1 MTTIVTTWNPQWLTT
16 DEFSNISPIS
26 LNHREQEPDVLP
38 IGPRNRHI
46 LIRGAFRLPSVSDNQ
61 QFILRITADD
71 YYKVYIDGMFL
82 GQGPAPSIPEH
93 YYYNEML
100 LPQFVNSSAEKPHV
114 VAIHL
119 YYQGLINRV
128 WNSGDG
134 RCAMA
139 AELIPAIQDGEI
151 EGSTR
156 DVDVN
161 WKYTICD
168 AFSGDT
174 IAYDTQFLEN
184 FDCRKWDDMWCM
196 TDYND
201 ALWKPMLPATWA
213 DYVLSP
219 QETKPLSLYVENP
232 KLIGKSAID
241 NMNYVVLDFCHEITA
256 SIIVDVK
263 AEHAGEE
270 FIIRCGEELDN
281 DGRVRYDMRCLC
293 RYEETIICR
302 DGENHV
308 EQYDYKGFRYVEI
321 VYPNTIEINQVR
333 GLVRHYPM
341 NYDHCVFH
349 TSNNTLQQIFEIC
362 RRGVMLGTQEGY
374 LDCPTREKGQ
384 YLGDAIITSR
394 SHLWLTG
401 SSEMLKKCIDQFA
414 NTAMIDPGLM
424 GVAPGGVMQEIADF
438 SLLFSQLLLT
448 WFDFTGDAGLLA
460 KYEPICAGIIK
471 HFNQFAGDNGLLYTV
486 GDKWNLVD
494 WPENLR
500 DNYDFPLTRPV
511 VANGCHNV
519 INALYIG
526 AIKTYGMICD
536 IIGKESVYDSAPL
549 ESSFF
554 ECFYNDSTG
563 LFVDA
568 IGSKHSSLHS
578 NIYPLFFGFVPK
590 KKEPAICDFLV
601 EKGLCC
607 GVMVS
612 YYMLKAL
619 ANAGRRGDMYR
630 LLLNGS
636 EHGWVQMLREGAT
649 SCFEAWGKNQKWN
662 TSLCHPWASG
672 PISLIIEEIVGIRVN
687 RQENSVICQPY
698 IPDDRDSFNIEV
710 TIRNQRYSIKIAG
723 GSIISTVCKDTI

>member
-1 MTTIVTTWNPQWLTT
+1 
-16 DEFSNISPIS
+16 
-26 LNHREQEPDVLP
+26 
-38 IGPRNRHI
+38 
-46 LIRGAFRLPSVSDNQ
+46 
-61 QFILRITADD
+61 
-71 YYKVYIDGMFL
+71 
-82 GQGPAPSIPEH
+82 
-93 YYYNEML
+93 
-100 LPQFVNSSAEKPHV
+100 
-114 VAIHL
+114 
-119 YYQGLINRV
+119 
-128 WNSGDG
+128 
-134 RCAMA
+134 
-139 AELIPAIQDGEI
+139 
-151 EGSTR
+151 
-156 DVDVN
+156 
-161 WKYTICD
+161 
-168 AFSGDT
+168 
-174 IAYDTQFLEN
+174 
-184 FDCRKWDDMWCM
+184 
-196 TDYND
+196 
-201 ALWKPMLPATWA
+201 
-213 DYVLSP
+213 
-219 QETKPLSLYVENP
+219 
-232 KLIGKSAID
+232 
-241 NMNYVVLDFCHEITA
+241 
-256 SIIVDVK
+256 
-263 AEHAGEE
+263 
-270 FIIRCGEELDN
+270 
-281 DGRVRYDMRCLC
+281 
-293 RYEETIICR
+293 
-302 DGENHV
+302 
-308 EQYDYKGFRYVEI
+308 
-321 VYPNTIEINQVR
+321 
-333 GLVRHYPM
+333 
-341 NYDHCVFH
+341 
-349 TSNNTLQQIFEIC
+349 
-362 RRGVMLGTQEGY
+362 
-374 LDCPTREKGQ
+374 
-384 YLGDAIITSR
+384 
-394 SHLWLTG
+394 
-401 SSEMLKKCIDQFA
+401 MLKKCIDQFA

-672 PISLIIEEIVGIRVN
+672 PISLIIEEIVGIQVN